1 MINSL
6 VRGYLNL
13 YQPTLYFCFMPAPP
27 AHRDDATNANPR
39 NVDAGLNDTTNRCPS
54 VQSKDIEDVK
64 MFQQ

>member
-1 MINSL
+1 
-6 VRGYLNL
+6 
-13 YQPTLYFCFMPAPP
+13 MPAPP

-54 VQSKDIEDVK
+54 VQSKDIEHVK